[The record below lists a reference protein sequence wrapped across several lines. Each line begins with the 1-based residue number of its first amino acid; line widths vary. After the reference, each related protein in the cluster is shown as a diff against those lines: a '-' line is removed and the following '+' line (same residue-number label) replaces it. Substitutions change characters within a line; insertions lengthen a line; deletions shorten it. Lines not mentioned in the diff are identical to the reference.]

1 MVAIV
6 AVKESIT
13 STENSPR
20 GVRGGRRGKAAHLMP
35 GGLRWILPG
44 FIVSV
49 GLIYYSI
56 VYSGYLSFF
65 NWAGGRQL
73 MHWVGFGNY
82 LQVFSDQVFWIS
94 IRNTAIYFVVVFTVQ
109 VVGGVFF
116 AAVMHSKIW
125 LANVYKV
132 IIVIPV
138 IVAPATMAPAHIQVW
153 ATHGTFNALLKSVGL
168 GWFAQSW
175 LGQSTTSLLV
185 IILVACWGSIGFG
198 FILYFGAM
206 TQIDPEMIEAGRID
220 GASNLRI
227 LVSLIF
233 PNVRAI
239 TISLAILN
247 LIAALKLFDNPWLI
261 TQGGPANSSDFL
273 GTMIYA
279 QTVNTD
285 ANLGYAS
292 ALSIVLLA
300 IAIPTAIVIQLRS
313 RERRE
318 KDITP
323 EVRGHNV

>member
-1 MVAIV
+1 MNSTA
-6 AVKESIT
+6 EQQYLT
-13 STENSPR
+13 SSSLSSPR
-20 GVRGGRRGKAAHLMP
+20 QRGGRRGKTAHLMP

-44 FIVSV
+44 FIISV

-56 VYSGYLSFF
+56 AYSGYISFF
-65 NWAGGRQL
+65 DWAGGRQP
-73 MHWVGFGNY
+73 MTWVGLDNY
-82 LQVFSDQVFWIS
+82 VEVFADPVFWIS
-94 IRNTAIYFVVVFTVQ
+94 LRNTLIYFAVVFVVQ
-109 VVGGVFF
+109 VAGGVLF
-116 AAVMHSKIW
+116 AAVMHSGIRF
-125 LANVYKV
+125 ANLYKV
-132 IIVIPV
+132 ILVLPV
-138 IVAPATMAPAHIQVW
+138 IVAPATLAPAHIEVW
-153 ATHGTFNALLKSVGL
+153 QTDGSVNAILEAIGL
-168 GWFAQSW
+168 GAFAQSW
-175 LGQSTTSLLV
+175 LGQSTTSLMV

-220 GASNLRI
+220 GAGNLRI

-273 GTMIYA
+273 GTVIYA
-279 QTVNTD
+279 QTVNAD

-300 IAIPTAIVIQLRS
+300 IAIPIAILIQLRS
-313 RERRE
+313 RERRA
-318 KDITP
+318 KDTTV
-323 EVRGHNV
+323 ETRVTNV